1 MKVCYKWSEKRPLSH
16 CVFGNMQIF
25 STNAKGFE
33 SEEKVL
39 RGRDIDKGH
48 EEIGWEFAGNGI

>member
-1 MKVCYKWSEKRPLSH
+1 
-16 CVFGNMQIF
+16 MQIF